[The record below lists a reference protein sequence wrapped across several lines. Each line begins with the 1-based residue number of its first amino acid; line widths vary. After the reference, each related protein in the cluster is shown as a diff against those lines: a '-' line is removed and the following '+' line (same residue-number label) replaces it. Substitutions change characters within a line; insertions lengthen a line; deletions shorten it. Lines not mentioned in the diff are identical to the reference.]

1 MSRCL
6 SFMVVWMGVGKLLV
20 CYSSLPEIKLDAGDF
35 GAWWILGALSNDPL
49 VLSIYAAIYK
59 VFGAAGAA
67 IVFRLD
73 NVETPYSAMFGSYW
87 GLLSG
92 SMICVLVLIVRRV
105 NDSTETAEN
114 GFEVEVQVQE
124 KLA

>member
-1 MSRCL
+1 
-6 SFMVVWMGVGKLLV
+6 
-20 CYSSLPEIKLDAGDF
+20 LDADNF
-35 GAWWILGALSNDPL
+35 AAWWVLGALSNDPL

-67 IVFRLD
+67 IVFHLD
-73 NVETPYSAMFGSYW
+73 NLETPYSAMFGSYW

-105 NDSTETAEN
+105 NDSTETAEK
-114 GFEVEVQVQE
+114 GFESEVQEQE
-124 KLA
+124 IKLA